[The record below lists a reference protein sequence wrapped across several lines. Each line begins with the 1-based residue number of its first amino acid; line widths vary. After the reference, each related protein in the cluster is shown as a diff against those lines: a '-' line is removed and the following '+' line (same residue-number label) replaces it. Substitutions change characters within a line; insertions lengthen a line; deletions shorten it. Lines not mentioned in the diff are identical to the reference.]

1 MFGVLPPELMT
12 TLLLA
17 LIVLNSVWVYE
28 LYTIKRTILTAATV
42 IAEDYKLQEIIKEQ
56 EDIKE
61 KQQEIRDIQNK
72 DEEDS
77 DGRDK

>member
-1 MFGVLPPELMT
+1 MT

-28 LYTIKRTILTAATV
+28 LYSIKRTILTAATV

>member
-17 LIVLNSVWVYE
+17 LIVLNIVWVYE
-28 LYTIKRTILTAATV
+28 LYTIKRTILSAATI
-42 IAEDYKLQEIIKEQ
+42 IAEDYKLEQVLKEQ
-56 EDIKE
+56 EELKE

-72 DEEDS
+72 ESD
-77 DGRDK
+77 DGRSE

>member
-61 KQQEIRDIQNK
+61 KQQEIRDK
-72 DEEDS
+72 VSKEDS
-77 DGRDK
+77 DGRSE

>member
-1 MFGVLPPELMT
+1 MFGALPPELMT

-28 LYTIKRTILTAATV
+28 LYSIKRTILTAATV
-42 IAEDYKLQEIIKEQ
+42 IAQDYKLQEIIKEQ